1 MSATKVMMLLC
12 AALAVSAPMS
22 PSQLYTVSPQSY
34 SDWPAKSDDLSVLT
48 YNVKGLPWPAALGR
62 DDALDA
68 IGKRLSLMRRRG
80 VQPQIVLL
88 QEAFTDDAEDIGR
101 TAGYRYR
108 VRGPSS
114 RERLRSAPLGEN
126 FSEEAQ
132 WSKGEASGPV
142 VNSGLVILSDFPIE
156 RVKTL
161 AFPDGACAG
170 FDCLATKGMVIAW
183 VKVPGLDAP
192 LAVANTHLNS
202 RRSTHVSRSR
212 ADEAFAWQSAAIRDF
227 VESEVEP
234 DAPII
239 FGGDFNAGRAAPRRA
254 AFDANLPLG
263 PRQEDALA
271 TALANRS
278 ILPSSQTAA
287 FDTITRNRDKILF
300 RSGAGTKVT
309 PQLGWVPFGEE
320 RSSSPLSDHTGFV
333 VSFTLT
339 RNTQGNF
346 QSLPQK

>member
-12 AALAVSAPMS
+12 AALVVSAPMS
-22 PSQLYTVSPQSY
+22 PSQTYSVAPQTF
-34 SDWPAKSDDLSVLT
+34 SDWPMKPEELSILT

-80 VQPQIVLL
+80 VQPKIVLL
-88 QEAFTDDAEDIGR
+88 QEAFTDDAEAIGR
-101 TAGYRYR
+101 TAGYRYM

-114 RERLRSAPLGEN
+114 RERLRSAPLGGN
-126 FSEEAQ
+126 YAEEAQ
-132 WSKGEASGPV
+132 WSKGETSGPV

-183 VKVPGLDAP
+183 VQIPGLDAP
-192 LAVANTHLNS
+192 LAIANTHLNS
-202 RRSTHVSRSR
+202 RRSTHVSRTR

-227 VESEVEP
+227 VESEVES

-254 AFDANLPLG
+254 AFEANLPLG
-263 PRQEDALA
+263 PHQEDALA
-271 TALANRS
+271 TAVTNRS
-278 ILPSSQTAA
+278 ILSSSQTAA
-287 FDTITRNRDKILF
+287 FDTVKRNRDKILF
-300 RSGAGTKVT
+300 RSGSGTKIT

-320 RSSSPLSDHTGFV
+320 KNSPPLSDHTGFV
-333 VSFTLT
+333 VSFDL
-339 RNTQGNF
+339 G
-346 QSLPQK
+346 QSASR